1 MHTFKVFLTGVLIS
15 LGALHFMSFASGE
28 DSETFELPVESH
40 AREIW
45 FQAKNFSN
53 PSSCLSAGDLARELE
68 KHRVDV
74 SSFPENSAAC
84 PNGYQ
89 QQLYRLFQRLEKL
102 KLDDSIPEPNA
113 IVKTLKDPL
122 GFFESSYSTL
132 RYYPSDRAYAS
143 FNPATRLM
151 QLSDA
156 FFQQPQIVGI
166 AILMHESA
174 HSREEDRGHAQCYQG
189 QLMATYGGCDMQ
201 LSQKPEQSGAYG
213 YEFWFSWV
221 YSKYSNQLAR
231 DEKLYLRQK
240 ALNLATHRFNHVFE
254 VVAFTDLIVG
264 LDQHNQLNILD
275 PLAKQWRPV
284 RHPRISGIS
293 PESTISRIDYD
304 ARSHGLNLIMQNGR
318 LIQWDS
324 IARDFVSQLDL
335 PFDELDQPLA
345 HIRRVFDFNVGAP
358 RTVAFTRDG
367 SLWRETTDLENQGAK
382 VFLPFV
388 RPEGLLGDPLDVI
401 SLVGPKT
408 AFLNS
413 LGQLQIFEQERSLPV
428 DMVDWPQNP
437 RGIFPSLNGSYMYVI
452 DSDTGR
458 LLEGTLVQRTLGPIL
473 ELDRVEF
480 KEDFLQVSESGR
492 AKKYQEGFSKRV
504 LLDER
509 GSLRVSRH
517 RNVVRKIPLPEVYDL
532 SVSGIEIKD
541 VALVRAAQFQSSWD
555 YDKNPLEKSSFE
567 RRCSLEASVKDP
579 WLERWMGVN
588 AQNQWVVDDR
598 GQCLVLDQGIES
610 LSSGIAD
617 IKLNPFGYPESL
629 LKMKR
634 VNEVAEEEFQPYLN
648 W

>member
-1 MHTFKVFLTGVLIS
+1 MHIFRVFLSGVLIS
-15 LGALHFMSFASGE
+15 LGAFHFLAMASGE
-28 DSETFELPVESH
+28 DTENFELPVENNV
-40 AREIW
+40 REIW
-45 FQAKNFSN
+45 FQAKNYTN
-53 PSSCLSAGDLARELE
+53 PTGCLSPGELAAELE

-84 PNGYQ
+84 PDGYQ
-89 QQLYRLFQRLEKL
+89 QQLYRLFERLKDL
-102 KLDDSIPEPNA
+102 KLDASVPEPNE
-113 IVKTLKDPL
+113 IVRTLKDPL

-143 FNPATRLM
+143 FNPSTRLM

-174 HSREEDRGHAQCYQG
+174 HSREEDMGHAQCYQG

-201 LSQKPEQSGAYG
+201 LSQKPSQSGAYG

-221 YSKYSNQLAR
+221 YSKYSKQLVR
-231 DEKLYLRQK
+231 EEKLYLRQK

-264 LDQHNQLNILD
+264 LDQSNQLNILD
-275 PLAKQWRPV
+275 PIKKQWRSLQ
-284 RHPRISGIS
+284 HPRISGVS
-293 PESTISRIDYD
+293 PDSTIARIDYD
-304 ARSHGLNLIMQNGR
+304 ARSHGLNLIMQDGR

-324 IARDFVSQLDL
+324 IAREFVSQLDL
-335 PFDELDQPLA
+335 PFEDLDQPLA
-345 HIRRVFDFNVGAP
+345 HIRRVFDFDVGAP
-358 RTVAFTRDG
+358 RTVAFTSDG

-382 VFLPFV
+382 VFLPFLL
-388 RPEGLLGDPLDVI
+388 PSDLLGDPLDVI

-413 LGQLQIFEQERSLPV
+413 LGQLQIFERQRSLSV
-428 DMVDWPQNP
+428 GMVGWPQNP
-437 RGIFPSLNGSYMYVI
+437 RGIFPSLNGSYLYVI
-452 DSDTGR
+452 DSDTGK

-480 KEDFLQVSESGR
+480 KKDFLQVSVGSR
-492 AKKYQEGFSKRV
+492 AKKYQEGFSQRV
-504 LLDER
+504 LLDEN

-517 RNVVRKIPLPEVYDL
+517 RDVVRKIPLPEVHDL
-532 SVSGIEIKD
+532 TVSGVAVKD
-541 VALVRAAQFQSSWD
+541 VAIVRTARFQSSWD
-555 YDKNPLEKSSFE
+555 FDKNPLEKSSFE
-567 RRCSLEASVKDP
+567 QKCSVEASVKDP

-588 AQNQWVVDDR
+588 SQKQWIVDDQ
-598 GQCLVLDQGIES
+598 GQCLVMDQRVES

-634 VNEVAEEEFQPYLN
+634 VNEVAEEEFQPFLN